1 MSELKILGKIDLS
14 KFDKKGKDFIDPE
27 KYVDFLQEEL
37 FKMSQGVNEK
47 YGKILDE
54 KGTLI
59 MEGEDSSSHQE
70 IIDIK
75 EGVWAKESGLNV
87 GVWKKKREKNVAN
100 LAEISTVILLNKF
113 FGDRFL
119 VARASTYDDYEYGVD
134 NVLLDK
140 KTGAVI
146 CGFDQVIGMG
156 QDDGG
161 NKKRD
166 KMEKLLLRGGTKL
179 EYGVVLDDNKK
190 IKREKLDSIP
200 AFFLAITKNDL
211 MLLMEDLK
219 NNKVSVA
226 TKKVLNNIL
235 DSIDEQYR
243 SAQKLLRENKNDSRY
258 RNLLENLE
266 KFSESFAVIEDRIE
280 KLA

>member
-1 MSELKILGKIDLS
+1 MAELKILGKIDLS

-27 KYVDFLQEEL
+27 KYIDFLQEEL

-59 MEGEDSSSHQE
+59 MEGEDSSSHQK

-75 EGVWAKESGLNV
+75 EGVWAKESGLSV
-87 GVWKKKREKNVAN
+87 GAWKKKREKNVAN

-119 VARASTYDDYEYGVD
+119 VARSSTYDDYEYGVD

-140 KTGAVI
+140 ETGAVI

-179 EYGVVLDDNKK
+179 EYGVALDDNKK

-219 NNKVSVA
+219 NNKVSIA

-235 DSIDEQYR
+235 DSIDEQYK

-258 RNLLENLE
+258 RDLLENLE